1 MSVYPTYDF
10 TDILDKMGNIY
21 EAILAK
27 EGGRHGPIL
36 TLIFMSDLS
45 FSLASNHL

>member
-1 MSVYPTYDF
+1 MGVYPTDDF

-27 EGGRHGPIL
+27 EGGRYEPIL
-36 TLIFMSDLS
+36 VLIFMIDVS
-45 FSLASNHL
+45 FSLTSNHL